1 MEQLN
6 REEKMTHENT
16 NITIMTRLM
25 DLVGGS
31 EMVELVIKINEHEVN
46 KECGLCKKV
55 EKFRTG
61 PQLFRADNWRLVCY
75 SCGGEHKPELSEI
88 IPEVREYIGYGAY
101 LDSMERLRELKA
113 KGELEDCPI

>member
-6 REEKMTHENT
+6 REEKMSHENT

-25 DLVGGS
+25 DFVGGG

-61 PQLFRADNWRLVCY
+61 PQLFRADNWRLVCHT
-75 SCGGEHKPELSEI
+75 CGGEHNPELCHI
-88 IPEVREYIGYGAY
+88 IPEMRDALAHLDY
-101 LDSMERLRELKA
+101 LERMDRLRKCEA
-113 KGELEDCPI
+113 KGEDTFFS